1 MGESNLPLHIQ
12 VYGHTVDVLEN
23 GDFVID
29 GKGLPFWLAKHVE
42 SELPIDVLELRPVQF
57 TRTLQHL
64 GMNVNG
70 SQVTRSDHIYA
81 VGWQATVKI
90 PIYAHGSPHWHEEE
104 RNVKHILYLH
114 PDGSMV
120 FG

>member
-1 MGESNLPLHIQ
+1 MNTVGEK
-12 VYGHTVDVLEN
+12 V
-23 GDFVID
+23 
-29 GKGLPFWLAKHVE
+29 
-42 SELPIDVLELRPVQF
+42 
-57 TRTLQHL
+57 TRT
-64 GMNVNG
+64 
-70 SQVTRSDHIYA
+70 DHIFA

-90 PIYAHGSPHWHEEE
+90 PVYTHGDSRWHEEE